1 MTPAP
6 IIIVAIRVILLVEAV
21 ISSLA
26 QAWPQVLIA
35 LATLGLTYVPDRAA
49 RFAGVRLPRS
59 FLALSA
65 LFIFGTVF
73 LGEVANFY
81 ERYWWWDIVLHFGS
95 AVSFGLFA
103 FLLIFMLFEGDRY
116 AAPPWAIA
124 FLSGCVAVA
133 IGAVWEIFE
142 FAMDQTFGLNMQK
155 SGLVDTM
162 WDLIVDTLGA
172 AIGGLTGFA
181 YLKGVQL
188 GLIDEFVGMNKR
200 LYRRVRRERTDH

>member
-6 IIIVAIRVILLVEAV
+6 IILIAIRVILLVEAV
-21 ISSLA
+21 VSALA

-35 LATLGLTYVPDRAA
+35 LATLGLTYLPDRAA

-65 LFIFGTVF
+65 AFIFATLF
-73 LGEVANFY
+73 LGEVADFY
-81 ERYWWWDIVLHFGS
+81 ERYWWWDVVLHFGS
-95 AVSFGLFA
+95 ALSFGLFA

-124 FLSGCVAVA
+124 FLSACVALA

-142 FAMDQTFGLNMQK
+142 FFMDQTFGMNMQK

-162 WDLIVDTLGA
+162 WDLIVDTAGA
-172 AIGGLTGFA
+172 GLGGLAGFA

-188 GLIDEFVGMNKR
+188 GLIDEFVEKNR
-200 LYRRVRRERTDH
+200 QLYRRVRRNPSDH

>member
-6 IIIVAIRVILLVEAV
+6 LIIIAIRVILLVEAV
-21 ISSLA
+21 ISALA

-35 LATLGLTYVPDRAA
+35 LATLGLTYLPDRAA

-59 FLALSA
+59 FLALTA
-65 LFIFGTVF
+65 VFIFATLF
-73 LGEVANFY
+73 LGEVADFY
-81 ERYWWWDIVLHFGS
+81 ERYWWWDVVLHFGS
-95 AVSFGLFA
+95 ALSFGLFA

-124 FLSGCVAVA
+124 FLSACVALS

-142 FAMDQTFGLNMQK
+142 FFMDQTFGMNMQK

-172 AIGGLTGFA
+172 ALGGLTGFA

-200 LYRRVRRERTDH
+200 LYRRVRRKPEGE